1 MGGMMGA
8 ANAGQNSDKREHT
21 PASYLVNATNTSAI
35 IGEPLKVSPAVIG
48 RRPDQIDAATRV
60 AEAATGGTDAATPA
74 AAGDAG
80 AIKSAAAAAGE
91 PKTGAKGIRGVR
103 GIIGGA

>member
-48 RRPDQIDAATRV
+48 RRPDTIDGATKT
-60 AEAATGGTDAATPA
+60 AEAAESTEAAATKPVAEDAAAPKN
-74 AAGDAG
+74 G
-80 AIKSAAAAAGE
+80 ARAIR
-91 PKTGAKGIRGVR
+91 GIRGIV
-103 GIIGGA
+103 GLG

>member
-48 RRPDQIDAATRV
+48 RRDTIDGATETAGAAG
-60 AEAATGGTDAATPA
+60 ATDAAAGTTSAAETATEKDA
-74 AAGDAG
+74 AAPKNG
-80 AIKSAAAAAGE
+80 ARAIR
-91 PKTGAKGIRGVR
+91 GIRGIV
-103 GIIGGA
+103 GLG

>member
-35 IGEPLKVSPAVIG
+35 IGEPLRVSPSVIG
-48 RRPDQIDAATRV
+48 RRPDTIDGATETAGAAG
-60 AEAATGGTDAATPA
+60 ATDAAAGTTSAAETATEKDA
-74 AAGDAG
+74 AAPKNG
-80 AIKSAAAAAGE
+80 ARAIR
-91 PKTGAKGIRGVR
+91 GIRGIV
-103 GIIGGA
+103 GLG

>member
-21 PASYLVNATNTSAI
+21 PASYLVNATNTTAI

-48 RRPDQIDAATRV
+48 RRDTIDGATETAGAAG
-60 AEAATGGTDAATPA
+60 ATDAAAGTTSVTETA
-74 AAGDAG
+74 AATEQKNG
-80 AIKSAAAAAGE
+80 ARV
-91 PKTGAKGIRGVR
+91 IRGLR
-103 GIIGGA
+103 GIVGLG

>member
-48 RRPDQIDAATRV
+48 RRHTIDGATETAGAAG
-60 AEAATGGTDAATPA
+60 ATDAAAGTTSVTETA
-74 AAGDAG
+74 AATEQKNG
-80 AIKSAAAAAGE
+80 ARV
-91 PKTGAKGIRGVR
+91 IRGLR
-103 GIIGGA
+103 GIVGLG

>member
-8 ANAGQNSDKREHT
+8 ANAGQNSEKREHT

-48 RRPDQIDAATRV
+48 RRPDTIDGATETAGAADATGAAATKSV
-60 AEAATGGTDAATPA
+60 AEEAA
-74 AAGDAG
+74 
-80 AIKSAAAAAGE
+80 E
-91 PKTGAKGIRGVR
+91 PKNGARVIRGIRGIV
-103 GIIGGA
+103 GLG